1 MLCCSWASEIRAKV
15 IAIRKTYNDLRVGS
29 NPSGC
34 LLGGKK
40 RGSSVYFG
48 LHANIP
54 VRDHVADYCVI
65 ARHNDV
71 WISDK
76 NSFSTQRYRTPII
89 TYNTSFLLKSI
100 VRNRVKY
107 NVYLLEPFV
116 WSLSDAPNDGWNSFA
131 LGFKVCWLWAWS
143 VMLKCKNTTTTKSS
157 VTKAKQGTD
166 TQFRSNSIESNG
178 SGFYYIPA
186 LVFHNLN
193 GHRRMKKRRGPKIK
207 PCGTSLSTLAKLES
221 TPETEKI
228 CLRSDK

>member
-34 LLGGKK
+34 SLGGKK
-40 RGSSVYFG
+40 RRSSVYFG

-76 NSFSTQRYRTPII
+76 NSFSTQRYRTPI

-107 NVYLLEPFV
+107 NAYPLEPFV

-131 LGFKVCWLWAWS
+131 LGFKVCWLWAWW
-143 VMLKCKNTTTTKSS
+143 VMLKCKKIQQLPRALLQKQN
-157 VTKAKQGTD
+157 KAQT
-166 TQFRSNSIESNG
+166 
-178 SGFYYIPA
+178 
-186 LVFHNLN
+186 HNLDQTASN
-193 GHRRMKKRRGPKIK
+193 KTDRASVIFLH
-207 PCGTSLSTLAKLES
+207 
-221 TPETEKI
+221 
-228 CLRSDK
+228 

>member
-40 RGSSVYFG
+40 RRSSVYFG

-65 ARHNDV
+65 ARQNNV

-89 TYNTSFLLKSI
+89 TYNTLFLLKSI

-143 VMLKCKNTTTTKSS
+143 VMLKCKKIQQLPRALLQKQN
-157 VTKAKQGTD
+157 KAQT
-166 TQFRSNSIESNG
+166 
-178 SGFYYIPA
+178 
-186 LVFHNLN
+186 HNLDRTASN
-193 GHRRMKKRRGPKIK
+193 QTDRVSIIFPH
-207 PCGTSLSTLAKLES
+207 
-221 TPETEKI
+221 
-228 CLRSDK
+228 